1 MIRKICRLV
10 GLVAVGLGA
19 VYGCLPR
26 SACALDTPNTLFTID
41 GMVLNH
47 QGLFRSANPAD
58 GFNTFS
64 FGPFA
69 ATGNLT
75 ALGRYRS
82 FNFLTTGTGDKGI
95 SNNARLHSDTPEHWN
110 GSAYQIPDRSGGALD
125 LTNSYYPA
133 IDRSFGGQIFDPAE
147 YQIEVKFKPNFGK
160 GGPIFDNTA
169 PLFTVGLDQLD
180 GFVWD
185 AEASAYKRAN
195 DAFTYNIGSTAVPI
209 NDWYATAPKDANG
222 FATYTV
228 PASSPNF
235 VQRGFYFK
243 FGDGTFRTAD
253 VVTGGGRVQ
262 NEDLTWSDVNDG
274 LDPLS
279 FGGGA
284 TDPARPGSQLKV
296 PNGVPLM
303 SFGAPAAE
311 TGLSVE
317 INYITLKKINPGQ
330 IAARIDANSGITYR
344 FGSGFGRSTT
354 AAPIDIPGDVYGL
367 GYIPAA
373 TDQISRFDENGM
385 TNLIFNMRTPDNAN
399 ETHRF
404 VVREG
409 PGATS
414 FDGTTATVNVR
425 AKLLAGNTVPNL
437 TIVAKD
443 LDGNDT
449 AAGTGAD
456 EYTYNLP
463 LSMFNSSTFTTVSIP
478 LSDFVLSTFVPG
490 PPSSGPFGFTNAGD
504 GLRTNFDLYEFA
516 GLIAPDT
523 GLLKMELEYME
534 VRLPSQALVGDYN
547 NDGSVN
553 AADYTV
559 WRNNLGGDGSTLG
572 ANRDPA
578 NGSGPVSAADYSSW
592 KAHFGEPG
600 AGSGGLSSAAVPEPA
615 TLTLIGLVLAA
626 AAVVRPKR

>member
-1 MIRKICRLV
+1 MSRNLNGWI
-10 GLVAVGLGA
+10 GLIVFGTGVLLGN
-19 VYGCLPR
+19 LPG
-26 SACALDTPNTLFTID
+26 STCALETPNTLLTID

-47 QGLFRSANPAD
+47 QGLFRAANPAD
-58 GFNTFS
+58 GYNTFS

-75 ALGRYRS
+75 TLGRYKS
-82 FNFLTTGTGDKGI
+82 FHFLTTGTGDKGI
-95 SNNARLHSDTPEHWN
+95 SNNARMHLDSPEHWN
-110 GSAYQIPDRSGGALD
+110 GSTYQIPDRSGGALD
-125 LTNSYYPA
+125 LTNAYYPTM
-133 IDRSFGGQIFDPAE
+133 DRSFGGQVFDPAE
-147 YQIEVKFKPNFGK
+147 YHIEVKFKPNMGV

-169 PLFTVGLDQLD
+169 PLFTVGLDQTD

-195 DAFTYNIGSTAVPI
+195 DAFTYNIGSAAEPI
-209 NDWYATAPKDANG
+209 NTWYASAPKDADG
-222 FATYTV
+222 FATYSV

-243 FGDGTFRTAD
+243 FGDATFRTND
-253 VVTGGGRVQ
+253 VVTGNGRSF
-262 NEDLTWSDVNDG
+262 DGTTWADVNDG
-274 LDPLS
+274 LDPMS

-303 SFGAPAAE
+303 SFGAPTAE
-311 TGLSVE
+311 TGLSVQ
-317 INYITLKKINPGQ
+317 INYITLKRNAPTNLV
-330 IAARIDANSGITYR
+330 ARIDANSGSTYR
-344 FGSGFGRSTT
+344 FGSGFTRSTT
-354 AAPIDIPGDVYGL
+354 AAPIVVPGDAYGL

-385 TNLIFNMRTPDNAN
+385 TNLIFNMRTPDAAN

-409 PGATS
+409 PGAVA

-443 LDGNDT
+443 LDGNDD
-449 AAGTGAD
+449 AAGKGAD
-456 EYTYNLP
+456 EYTYSLP

-478 LSDFVLSTFVPG
+478 LSSFLLSTFVPG
-490 PPSSGPFGFTNAGD
+490 SPSSGPFGFTNAGD
-504 GLRTNFDLYEFA
+504 GLRTDFNLYEFA

-523 GLLKMELEYME
+523 GLLKMELEFME
-534 VRLPSQALVGDYN
+534 IRTPSMALVGDYN
-547 NDGSVN
+547 SDGTVD

-559 WRNNLGGDGSTLG
+559 WRDNLGGAGSTLG
-572 ANRDPA
+572 ANRDPL
-578 NGSGPVSAADYSSW
+578 NGAGLVGVADYNSW
-592 KAHFGEPG
+592 KANFGASG
-600 AGSGGLSSAAVPEPA
+600 AGSGGLASAAVPEPA
-615 TLTLIGLVLAA
+615 TLTLLAFVFA
-626 AAVVRPKR
+626 AVAVVRSKR